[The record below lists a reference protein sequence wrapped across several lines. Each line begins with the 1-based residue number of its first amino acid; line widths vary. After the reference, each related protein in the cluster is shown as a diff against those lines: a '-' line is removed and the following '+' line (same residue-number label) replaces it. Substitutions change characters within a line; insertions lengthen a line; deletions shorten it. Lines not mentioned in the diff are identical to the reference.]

1 MNRWYVVR
9 TKPRA
14 EDTVL
19 SHLRRQDFEAFLPRF
34 LKTRRHARRVDRVAS
49 PLFPGYLFVSFN
61 LEQARWR
68 SIFGTIGS
76 SGLICHGDRPAPVPE
91 GVVEEIIARQ
101 DESGHVLLH
110 PEHGIKQGQSVE
122 ILDGPLA
129 EARGIFECMDSKERV
144 IVLLNLLGRQVRTR
158 VPTGWIQ
165 ATA

>member
-1 MNRWYVVR
+1 MSRWYVVR

-14 EDTVL
+14 EETVL
-19 SHLRRQDFEAFLPRF
+19 SHLRRQEFEAFLPRF

-49 PLFPGYLFVSFN
+49 PLFPGYLFVSFD
-61 LEQARWR
+61 LDRARWR

-76 SGLICHGDRPAPVPE
+76 QGLVCNGDRPAAVPE

-101 DESGHVLLH
+101 DDTGFVKLCA
-110 PEHGIKQGQSVE
+110 GQGMQPGQKVE

-158 VPTGWIQ
+158 IPTGWIQ

>member
-1 MNRWYVVR
+1 MSRWYVVR

-14 EDTVL
+14 EETVL
-19 SHLRRQDFEAFLPRF
+19 VHLRRQNFEAFLPRF

-49 PLFPGYLFVSFN
+49 PLFPGYMFVFFD

-68 SIFGTIGS
+68 SIFGTVGS
-76 SGLICHGDRPAPVPE
+76 QGLVCNGERPAPVPE

-101 DESGHVLLH
+101 DEFGFVRLDTAR
-110 PEHGIKQGQSVE
+110 GMTRGQKIE

>member
-34 LKTRRHARRVDRVAS
+34 LKTRRHARRVDQVGI
-49 PLFPGYLFVSFN
+49 PLFPGYLFVAFDQE
-61 LEQARWR
+61 LARWR

-91 GVVEEIIARQ
+91 GVVEEIIARR
-101 DESGHVLLH
+101 DDKGYVALH
-110 PEHGIKQGQSVE
+110 FDRGLKQGQSIEV
-122 ILDGPLA
+122 LNGPLA